1 MREAAYKRKRKNG
14 CFGCIGSLLKLII
27 FLAVIIIAANFV
39 VKTYFGSDISKKIKQ
54 TQYPIKYEYFVE
66 KYSEE
71 YNLDKYLVYAVI
83 RTESRFDKY
92 AVSSA
97 DAKGLMQLTDE
108 TGSHCANKIKLDGY
122 SEGALF
128 DPEINIRLGCYYLNY
143 LKSVYKDTDTALA
156 AYNGGPGNVD
166 KWLSDPNC
174 VDSSGK
180 LINIPFKETRNYIVR
195 VNEAMEMY
203 RSIYEAE

>member
-1 MREAAYKRKRKNG
+1 MRDAAYKRKRKNG
-14 CFGCIGSLLKLII
+14 CFGCIGSLIKLLI

-39 VKTYFGSDISKKIKQ
+39 VKTYYGSDISKKIKQ
-54 TQYPIKYEYFVE
+54 AQYPIKYEYFVE
-66 KYSEE
+66 KYSAE

-108 TGSHCANKIKLDGY
+108 TGSHCAKKIKLDGY
-122 SEGALF
+122 SESALF
-128 DPEINIRLGCYYLNY
+128 DPEINIRLGCYYLNH
-143 LKSVYKDTDTALA
+143 LKSFYKDTNTALA

-174 VDSSGK
+174 VDDSGK

-203 RSIYEAE
+203 KSIYE

>member
-1 MREAAYKRKRKNG
+1 MRKAAYKRKRKNG
-14 CFGCIGSLLKLII
+14 CFGCVGSLIKLLI
-27 FLAVIIIAANFV
+27 FLAVIIIAANFI
-39 VKTYFGSDISKKIKQ
+39 VKTYYGSDISKKIKQ

-108 TGSHCANKIKLDGY
+108 TASHCAKKIKLDGY
-122 SEGALF
+122 SESALF
-128 DPEINIRLGCYYLNY
+128 DPEINIRLGCYYLSY
-143 LKSVYKDTDTALA
+143 LKSVYKNTDTVLA

-166 KWLSDPNC
+166 KWLSDPSC
-174 VDSSGK
+174 VDDSGK

-203 RSIYEAE
+203 RSIYE